1 MERQF
6 YKMYCDIMFCD
17 SIVSVDGVQ
26 HHFTLNDKA
35 VYFIMKSRFDFFASN
50 GKQYFDTIEDIGKM
64 CGGLHRNSVS
74 ASLKKLIDCG
84 VVFGEIKRNSK
95 GNKKW
100 FFTAV
105 NEIECKETLAFVPE
119 RVLEFYKKIELDYAK
134 APPVQP
140 FTPKGDVRPEVQE
153 WLSTTSGATIEALVA
168 YRKTHPLN
176 LGVNN
181 EHRE

>member
-17 SIVSVDGVQ
+17 SIVSVDGVAHQ
-26 HHFTLNDKA
+26 FTLNDKA
-35 VYFIMKSRFDFFASN
+35 VYFIMKSRFDFFTSN

-74 ASLKKLIDCG
+74 TSLKKMIDCG

-105 NEIECKETLAFVPE
+105 NEIECKDTLAFVPE
-119 RVLEFYKKIELDYAK
+119 RVLESCKIVKVDYAK
-134 APPVQP
+134 APQVQP
-140 FTPKGDVRPEVQE
+140 FTISGDIRPEMQE
-153 WLSTTSGATIEALVA
+153 WLSGTFGATVEALVKF
-168 YRKTHPLN
+168 RRDN
-176 LGVNN
+176 NIRFESGV
-181 EHRE
+181 